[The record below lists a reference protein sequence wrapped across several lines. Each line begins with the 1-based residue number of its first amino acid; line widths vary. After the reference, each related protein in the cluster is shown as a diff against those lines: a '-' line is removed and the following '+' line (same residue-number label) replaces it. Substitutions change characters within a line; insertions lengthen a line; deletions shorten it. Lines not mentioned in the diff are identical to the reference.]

1 MFMKLIPHVG
11 DLQIHDYNQAIPSS
25 QRIQYDEM
33 TAFSRDTS
41 RRFSEIKNN
50 GIILATNSNGMHWE
64 IKTEQSHNSVSCT
77 RSQPIISSNQ
87 RSLMPLNENFRLS
100 KRYHDSSCSDEN
112 NFGVSINNDSAI
124 SAMSDNQENM
134 PVSSTS
140 ISDLQ
145 PLEKR
150 RRTQA
155 EVALSFTSPDKIQ
168 DINVDLLNDDTLSP
182 FTNPLVPDYFVVQ
195 TPSKTLNAS
204 DQQSF
209 HLSSPISHFNTLGIP
224 TSNPKR
230 KNTNSSFKPRALFR
244 DSASSGPNS
253 SSLVFP
259 PPRPPV
265 VPKTVGNS
273 GYGSQIRRFNV
284 MPSTS
289 APRQQL
295 TSTVNYPLHR
305 PIPSNSDSIAI
316 STAKMTVWNRMAA
329 NSPIAPIRTSSP
341 VITIPQQS
349 ASYQRLQPPNPSPAK
364 HRLTYPVTKNPEF
377 TIRRILQKSHSRKW
391 RRFALGENRSAQIMV
406 QLARQMLG
414 KQ

>member
-25 QRIQYDEM
+25 QRIQYDEI

-50 GIILATNSNGMHWE
+50 AIILATNSNGMHWE
-64 IKTEQSHNSVSCT
+64 IKTEQSHNSVTYT
-77 RSQPIISSNQ
+77 RSQPTVSSNQ
-87 RSLMPLNENFRLS
+87 RALIPLNENFRLS
-100 KRYHDSSCSDEN
+100 KRYHDSSCSNEN
-112 NFGVSINNDSAI
+112 NFVASMNNDSAI
-124 SAMSDNQENM
+124 SAMPDNQENV
-134 PVSSTS
+134 PESSTS

-145 PLEKR
+145 PFEKR

-155 EVALSFTSPDKIQ
+155 EEALSFTSPDKIQ
-168 DINVDLLNDDTLSP
+168 DINFDLLNDDTLSP
-182 FTNPLVPDYFVVQ
+182 FKNSIIPDYFVVQ

-209 HLSSPISHFNTLGIP
+209 HLSSPISDFNTLGIP
-224 TSNPKR
+224 TSNAKR
-230 KNTNSSFKPRALFR
+230 RNKDSSFKPRALFQ
-244 DSASSGPNS
+244 DSAHSLPNT
-253 SSLVFP
+253 SSLLFP
-259 PPRPPV
+259 PPRTPI
-265 VPKTVGNS
+265 VPKAV
-273 GYGSQIRRFNV
+273 GYGSQVRRFNV
-284 MPSTS
+284 IPSS
-289 APRQQL
+289 APRQQSS
-295 TSTVNYPLHR
+295 STVNYPLHR

-349 ASYQRLQPPNPSPAK
+349 TSYQRLQPPNPSPAK
-364 HRLTYPVTKNPEF
+364 HRLAYPATRNPEF
-377 TIRRILQKSHSRKW
+377 TIRRILQISHSRKW
-391 RRFALGENRSAQIMV
+391 RRFALGENRSAQMMV